1 MEVIKNSV
9 LNHPIISERYF
20 FPRYEPF
27 ENPYFVEC
35 NGVKLACYYQNNN
48 PESKTIVYFHGNGEV
63 VADYLDFF
71 PQLFDKAG
79 YNILLFEFRG
89 YGMST
94 GKPYLV
100 DMLNDVECVIKK
112 LNISQT
118 NIILYG
124 RSVGTIYAVHAAS
137 VFPNAYAL
145 ILESGIADTEERIM
159 LRISNPSE
167 IDSTREELK
176 QEFEKYFNVKEKLSK
191 FKGKSLVLHTVN
203 DQLVDVTHGEK
214 LYEYL
219 NRPKSIHLFERGNH
233 NTIFTVNQD
242 KYFNIL
248 FDFLLQR
255 TY

>member
-1 MEVIKNSV
+1 MSENSV

-20 FPRYEPF
+20 FPSYAPF
-27 ENPYFVEC
+27 DNPYIVDC
-35 NGVKLACYYQNNN
+35 NGVKLACYYRNNH
-48 PESKTIVYFHGNGEV
+48 PGSKTIVYFHGNGEV
-63 VADYLDFF
+63 VADYLNFF

-79 YNILLFEFRG
+79 YNLLLFEFRG

-118 NIILYG
+118 DMILYG

-137 VFPNAYAL
+137 VFSNAYAL

-159 LRISNPSE
+159 LRINSPSE
-167 IDSTREELK
+167 IGSTHEELK
-176 QEFEKYFNVKEKLSK
+176 QEFEKYFNTKKKLSR

-203 DQLVDVTHGEK
+203 DQLVAVAHGKK

-219 NRPKSIHLFERGNH
+219 NRPKSIHLFEYGNH
-233 NTIFTVNQD
+233 NTIFTVNQEE
-242 KYFNIL
+242 YFKL
-248 FDFLLQR
+248 FFDFLS
-255 TY
+255 